1 MIRVQ
6 STMSALNQ
14 APPSWLRP
22 LAFALVLGAG
32 ALAAP
37 DALASEVKFAA
48 EPFETKDDG
57 NLTDAGRG
65 AAINELASLPGEEL
79 WPLHIWA
86 KIDRGGAGP
95 LYVEFF
101 DKIPGSGKRYL
112 AWRYEHRGY
121 EGDKYVSIEVELD
134 GNTGFNKGHTYT
146 VELSQVNDKG
156 RSLKLAEAQ
165 LKLTYTEPAE
175 DEDDGEEEEDVSEQD
190 VLDSF
195 AGGDEEDS
203 TDEAPPEIAPP
214 AKKKGCHV
222 DPGVGAAPGVLVLLL
237 LGGGLVRR
245 RRR

>member
-1 MIRVQ
+1 
-6 STMSALNQ
+6 MSALTH
-14 APPSWLRP
+14 APSSWLRP

-37 DALASEVKFAA
+37 NALASEVKFAA

-57 NLTDAGRG
+57 SLTDAGRG
-65 AAINELASLPGEEL
+65 AAISELASLPGEES

-86 KIDRGGAGP
+86 KLDKGAPGP

-101 DKIPGSGKRYL
+101 DKLPGSGKRYM
-112 AWRYEHRGY
+112 AWRYEHNGY
-121 EGDKYVSIEVELD
+121 EGEKYVSIEVELD
-134 GNTGFNKGHTYT
+134 GNTGFNKDHTYT
-146 VELSQVNDKG
+146 VEVSQVNDKG
-156 RSLKLAEAQ
+156 RNIKLTEGK
-165 LKLTYTEPAE
+165 LKLTYTEPPE
-175 DEDDGEEEEDVSEQD
+175 DEGDDDGEDEEVSEQD

-195 AGGDEEDS
+195 AGGDEDGDG
-203 TDEAPPEIAPP
+203 DEAPPEIAPP
-214 AKKKGCHV
+214 AKKKGCNV